1 MAAQTVIFAAKAGAA
16 AKAKASEVSVDIFK
30 YDFVNLITKLV
41 IFFVFSY
48 IVAKIFEAIIFGQG
62 LIVSFVALF
71 GLKLPQ
77 SLPEPLVNFFQEGIK
92 GFRYWDFI
100 KVLAIM
106 LVIME
111 LTNWFEQQKK
121 LGIKPSPMT
130 LGVFTVLIGGMT
142 LITFP
147 ELIQRVKEIRSM
159 SANTPTDT
167 KDDEFR
173 TREFR

>member
-1 MAAQTVIFAAKAGAA
+1 MAAQTVIIAAKVGQ
-16 AKAKASEVSVDIFK
+16 KAKEKASDISVDLFK

-48 IVAKIFEAIIFGQG
+48 IIAKIFEAIIFGQG
-62 LIVSFVALF
+62 LVVSFVALF

-111 LTNWFEQQKK
+111 AANWHEQQRK

-130 LGVFTVLIGGMT
+130 LGVFTV
-142 LITFP
+142 
-147 ELIQRVKEIRSM
+147 
-159 SANTPTDT
+159 
-167 KDDEFR
+167 
-173 TREFR
+173 